1 MFFLKEKKKL
11 YSIIGDLVL
20 VIEHIGST
28 SIEGLSAKP
37 IIDMIIGISDEKLL
51 DVVAKKLTDKPY
63 IYISL

>member
-1 MFFLKEKKKL
+1 M
-11 YSIIGDLVL
+11 
-20 VIEHIGST
+20 IEHIGST